1 MSVAATFLG
10 GAKSRLLPV
19 SVPFR
24 FFAAAAV
31 FHVLAWLALLW
42 GAGDLVWYRG
52 GLGFPLGALHLLTLG
67 TLTMTGIGAAFQ
79 LLPVA
84 TVQPLTRVWP
94 AQASFWLGVP
104 GVAVLAFA
112 MAAAQPTALVAGA
125 VATTLALAIFAVAIA
140 DNLRRARSMPLV
152 AAHGWA
158 ALGALVGLVL
168 VAALLILNMQHAVL
182 PDHAAGAFAH
192 FVLAAFG
199 FMGLLA
205 LGFSYVLVPMFAL
218 SRAPPARP
226 AWASLAFA
234 VAAIGLACAGAL
246 MSLRPALAGA
256 AALGLIAAGLHLQVM
271 AWVWKR
277 RMRKRMGLSFVLV
290 RLAWAMLV
298 ISLMLGL
305 ALALGA
311 PVPQGDVVFVF
322 LVLVG
327 WLLTFL
333 TGILQRILPFLAT
346 MHAGKVGGKQP
357 LLSDLAPEL
366 PLKIHAACHVA
377 AVVFIPAGLV
387 LELSPLIHAG
397 AAFGTGGSI
406 AFGAFTFTV
415 IRRMAVSRIPDQARS
430 P

>member
-1 MSVAATFLG
+1 
-10 GAKSRLLPV
+10 
-19 SVPFR
+19 
-24 FFAAAAV
+24 
-31 FHVLAWLALLW
+31 
-42 GAGDLVWYRG
+42 
-52 GLGFPLGALHLLTLG
+52 
-67 TLTMTGIGAAFQ
+67 MTAIGAAFQ

-94 AQASFWLGVP
+94 ARACFWLAVP
-104 GVAVLAFA
+104 GVAVLAFG
-112 MAAAQPTALVAGA
+112 MAAAEPAALTAGA
-125 VATTLALAIFAVAIA
+125 VATTLALAVFAAAIA

-158 ALGALVGLVL
+158 ALGALVGLLL
-168 VAALLILNMQHAVL
+168 VAALLILNFL

-234 VAAIGLACAGAL
+234 VAAVGTACAGAL

-256 AALGLIAAGLHLQVM
+256 AALGLIAAGLHLKVM

-277 RMRKRMGLSFVLV
+277 RMRKRMGLSFVMV
-290 RLAWAMLV
+290 RLAWGLLV
-298 ISLMLGL
+298 VSLMLGL

-311 PVPQGDVVFVF
+311 PVPQGEVLFVF

-333 TGILQRILPFLAT
+333 TGVLQRILPFLAT
-346 MHAGKVGGKQP
+346 LHAGKAGGKQP
-357 LLSDLAPEL
+357 LASELAPEL
-366 PLKIHAACHVA
+366 PLKVHAACHVS
-377 AVVFIPAGLV
+377 AVVFITAGLV
-387 LELSPLIHAG
+387 LGLSSLVYAG

-406 AFGAFTFTV
+406 AFGAFTLTV
-415 IRRMAVSRIPDQARS
+415 IRRMAVSRAA
-430 P
+430 

>member
-10 GAKSRLLPV
+10 SARSRLLPV

-42 GAGDLVWYRG
+42 GAGDLIWFRG
-52 GLGFPLGALHLLTLG
+52 GLGLPVAALHLLTLG
-67 TLTMTGIGAAFQ
+67 TLTMTAIGAALQ

-94 AQASFWLGVP
+94 ARACFWLGVP
-104 GVAVLAFA
+104 GVAVLAFG
-112 MAAAQPTALVAGA
+112 MAAAEPAALAAGA
-125 VATTLALAIFAVAIA
+125 VATTLALGVFAAAIA

-158 ALGALVGLVL
+158 ALGALVGLLL
-168 VAALLILNMQHAVL
+168 VAALLVLNMQHAVL

-226 AWASLAFA
+226 AWVSLGLA
-234 VAAIGLACAGAL
+234 VAAIGLACLGAL
-246 MSLRPALAGA
+246 MALWPALAGA
-256 AALGLIAAGLHLQVM
+256 AALGLIAAGLHFQVM
-271 AWVWKR
+271 AWVWTR

-290 RLAWAMLV
+290 RLAWGALV
-298 ISLMLGL
+298 VSLMLGL

-311 PVPQGDVVFVF
+311 PVPQGEVLFVF

-346 MHAGKVGGKQP
+346 MHAGKAGGKQP
-357 LLSDLAPEL
+357 LPSELAPEL
-366 PLKIHAACHVA
+366 PLKVHAACHVSAVA
-377 AVVFIPAGLV
+377 AITAGLV
-387 LELSPLIHAG
+387 LESAPLVYAG
-397 AAFGTGGSI
+397 AALGTGGSI
-406 AFGAFTFTV
+406 AFGAFTFAV
-415 IRRMAVSRIPDQARS
+415 IRRMAVSRAA
-430 P
+430 

>member
-31 FHVLAWLALLW
+31 FHVLAWMALVW
-42 GAGDLVWYRG
+42 SADDLVWYHG
-52 GLGFPLGALHLLTLG
+52 GLGLPLAALHLLTLG
-67 TLTMTGIGAAFQ
+67 TLTMTAIGAAFQ

-94 AQASFWLGVP
+94 ARASFWLGVP
-104 GVAVLAFA
+104 GVAVLAFG
-112 MAAAQPTALVAGA
+112 MAAVEPAALAAGA
-125 VATTLALAIFAVAIA
+125 VATTLALVIFAAAIA
-140 DNLRRARSMPLV
+140 DNLRRARSLPLV

-168 VAALLILNMQHAVL
+168 VAGLVIANLHHPIL
-182 PDHAAGAFAH
+182 PDHSAAAFAH
-192 FVLAAFG
+192 FILAAFG

-218 SRAPPARP
+218 SRAPPSGP
-226 AWASLAFA
+226 AWASLWLG
-234 VAAIGLACAGAL
+234 VAAIVLACAGAL
-246 MSLRPALAGA
+246 ASLWPVLAA
-256 AALGLIAAGLHLQVM
+256 AAGLGLVAVGLHLHVM

-277 RMRKRMGLSFVLV
+277 RMRKRMGLSFVMV
-290 RLAWAMLV
+290 RLAWGLLIV
-298 ISLMLGL
+298 SLMLGL

-311 PVPQGDVVFVF
+311 PVPQGATVFVF
-322 LVLVG
+322 LVIVG

-346 MHAGKVGGKQP
+346 MHAGKAGGKQP

-366 PLKIHAACHVA
+366 PLKIHAGCHIT
-377 AVVFIPAGLV
+377 AVVFITAGLV
-387 LELSPLIHAG
+387 LEFAPLIHAG
-397 AAFGTGGSI
+397 AAFGTGGAI
-406 AFGAFTFTV
+406 AFGAFTVTV
-415 IRRMAVSRIPDQARS
+415 IWRMAASRTV
-430 P
+430 

>member
-10 GAKSRLLPV
+10 GARSRLLPV

-42 GAGDLVWYRG
+42 AAGDLIGHRG
-52 GLGFPLGALHLLTLG
+52 GLGLALAALHLLTLG
-67 TLTMTGIGAAFQ
+67 TLTLTAIGAAFQ

-104 GVAVLAFA
+104 GIAVLAFG
-112 MAAAQPTALVAGA
+112 MAAVDPAALTIGA
-125 VATTLALAIFAVAIA
+125 VATTLALAIFAAAIA
-140 DNLRRARSMPLV
+140 DNLRRARSLPLV

-158 ALGALVGLVL
+158 AL
-168 VAALLILNMQHAVL
+168 AALLGLVVIAALVILNMQRAIL
-182 PDHAAGAFAH
+182 PDHGAAAFAH
-192 FVLAAFG
+192 FILAGFG

-226 AWASLAFA
+226 AWASLGLA
-234 VAAIGLACAGAL
+234 VAAIALASAGAL
-246 MSLRPALAGA
+246 LSQWPVLA
-256 AALGLIAAGLHLQVM
+256 AAAGLGLIAAGLHLQVM
-271 AWVWKR
+271 AWVWRR
-277 RMRKRMGLSFVLV
+277 RMRKRMGLSFVMV
-290 RLAWAMLV
+290 RLAWGLLV
-298 ISLMLGL
+298 LSLMLGL

-311 PVPQGDVVFVF
+311 PVPQGEVLFVF

-333 TGILQRILPFLAT
+333 TGVLQRILPFLAT
-346 MHAGKVGGKQP
+346 MHAGKAGGKQP

-366 PLKIHAACHVA
+366 PLKLHAGCHLSAVA
-377 AVVFIPAGLV
+377 LVGAGLV
-387 LELSPLIHAG
+387 LEAAPLLFAG
-397 AAFGTGGSI
+397 AAFGTGGAI

-415 IRRMAVSRIPDQARS
+415 IRRMAASRAG
-430 P
+430 